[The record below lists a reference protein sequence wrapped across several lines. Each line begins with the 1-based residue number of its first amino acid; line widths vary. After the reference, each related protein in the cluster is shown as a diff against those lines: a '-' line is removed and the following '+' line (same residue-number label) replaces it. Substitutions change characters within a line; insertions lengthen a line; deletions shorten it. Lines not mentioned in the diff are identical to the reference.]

1 MSWAEHGGDA
11 DPFMT
16 KFISPSCEIITIGTE
31 LLLGQIVDTN
41 TTYLAQE
48 LGQLG
53 ISVRFRTSVGDHLD
67 EIMEVIR
74 NAIDRCDLVVT
85 TGGLGPTEDDL
96 TREAVAGV
104 AGVKLLFSREL
115 MHQIE
120 GMFQKYGYQMP
131 ENNRKQAYVPEGSRP
146 VPNPV
151 GTAPAFIAEISGRPV
166 ISLPG
171 VPRELKYLMK
181 HAVTPWLRDRYHL
194 VHNLLSYRV
203 LKVVGLGESAVDRVM
218 GDLMEPGKNP
228 EVGLLASPGE
238 IKIRVAATAN
248 DKEEADRLIKPVLTE
263 LRRRLGDKILGDG
276 DDTLES
282 VIHQLLE
289 RHGLTVALLESFTG
303 GAATRKLHGVP
314 GKRVRQSLVCLNPAD
329 LRRLFGAFPDAL
341 DKQSALRI
349 AGHYKDEAQ
358 SDVGLAILGFPRQAD
373 HGLFVEAHAAA
384 VGEGIEK
391 YFSWHMSGDI
401 PMLQE
406 RGGIIG
412 LNTLRLALLQMEK

>member
-1 MSWAEHGGDA
+1 
-11 DPFMT
+11 MT
-16 KFISPSCEIITIGTE
+16 NFISPSCEIITIGTE

-41 TTYLAQE
+41 TAYLAQE

-74 NAIDRCDLVVT
+74 NGIHRCDMVVT
-85 TGGLGPTEDDL
+85 TGGLGPTGDDL

-104 AGVKLLFSREL
+104 AGVKLAFSREL
-115 MHQIE
+115 MDQIE

-151 GTAPAFIAEISGRPV
+151 GTAPAFITDIDGRPV

-171 VPRELKYLMK
+171 VPRELTYLMK
-181 HAVTPWLRDRYHL
+181 HAITPWLRERYHL
-194 VHNLLSYRV
+194 IHNLLSYRV
-203 LKVVGLGESAVDRVM
+203 LKVVGLGESAVDRIM

-228 EVGLLASPGE
+228 EIGLLASPGE
-238 IKIRVAATAN
+238 IKIRVAATAV
-248 DKEEADRLIKPVLTE
+248 DKAEADRLIEPVVSE
-263 LRRRLGDKILGDG
+263 LRRRLGNKILGEA

-289 RHGLTVALLESFTG
+289 KHHLSVSLLETFTG
-303 GAATRKLHGVP
+303 GAATRKLHGLP
-314 GKRVRQSLVCLNPAD
+314 GKNVRQGLVSDNPAD
-329 LRRLFGAFPDAL
+329 LTRLLGSFPDAL
-341 DKQSALRI
+341 DKESTVRVAAR
-349 AGHYKDEAQ
+349 YRNEAQ
-358 SDVGLAILGFPRQAD
+358 TEMSIVILGFPQQTGR
-373 HGLFVEAHAAA
+373 HFSVEAHAAA

-391 YFSWHMSGDI
+391 YFSWKMSGDLS
-401 PMLQE
+401 MLQK

-412 LNTLRLALLQMEK
+412 LNTLRLALLEKEK

>member
-1 MSWAEHGGDA
+1 
-11 DPFMT
+11 MT

-48 LGQLG
+48 LGHLG

-67 EIMEVIR
+67 EIMEVIQ
-74 NAIDRCDLVVT
+74 NGINRCDLVLT

-104 AGVKLLFSREL
+104 AGVNLAFSQEL
-115 MHQIE
+115 MNQIE
-120 GMFQKYGYQMP
+120 EMFQRYGYQMP

-151 GTAPAFIAEISGRPV
+151 GTAPAFIADINGRPV

-181 HAVTPWLRDRYHL
+181 HTITPWLRERYHL

-203 LKVVGLGESAVDRVM
+203 LKVVGLGESAVDRIM

-248 DKEEADRLIKPVLTE
+248 DKEEADRLIEPVLSE
-263 LRRRLGDKILGDG
+263 LRRRLGKKILGEG

-289 RHGLTVALLESFTG
+289 KYHLSVALLETFTG
-303 GAATRKLHGVP
+303 GRTTMKLHGIP
-314 GKRVRQSLVCLNPAD
+314 GKNVRQGMVSGNPAD
-329 LRRLFGAFPDAL
+329 LARLLGAFPHIL
-341 DKQSALRI
+341 DKKSTLRV
-349 AGHYKDEAQ
+349 AARYRNEAQ
-358 SDVGLAILGFPRQAD
+358 TEMSLVILGFPRQTER
-373 HGLFVEAHAAA
+373 GFSVEAHAAA

-391 YFSWHMSGDI
+391 YFSWHMSGDLS
-401 PMLQE
+401 MLQE

-412 LNTLRLALLQMEK
+412 LNTLRLALLEMEK